1 MRSFRT
7 CPYVQ
12 RVVSKDDE
20 LENINADDLVVFRND
35 VSYHHKEALMIR
47 SDVIHDPTLSRTTE
61 YTCNNCPNHEAV
73 FWQLPE
79 SQQTNA
85 TALIFVCTAQR
96 AQHGGSRGRNRSRL
110 SVTIIDILANTSLF
124 TTHRLSVY
132 MECPAIALDEGQ
144 LLLAVPHPVPTECA
158 VLAEGVA
165 LARRPRMQQQ

>member
-1 MRSFRT
+1 MSAQLKFCPECNNLLYPRENKREVALEYACRT

-85 TALIFVCTAQR
+85 MALIFVCTACTAWR
-96 AQHGGSRGRNRSRL
+96 
-110 SVTIIDILANTSLF
+110 I
-124 TTHRLSVY
+124 
-132 MECPAIALDEGQ
+132 EGK
-144 LLLAVPHPVPTECA
+144 E
-158 VLAEGVA
+158 
-165 LARRPRMQQQ
+165 